1 MRAIVLGDEHT
12 VYTFRL
18 LGFEGRVVSEN
29 ENVLSIIKELSIEE
43 GVGAILI
50 TSNLVDR
57 VREDFEKM
65 RMKMRKPLLIEIPS
79 LREIKLKEVNYLAI
93 LRSVLGI

>member
-18 LGFEGRVVSEN
+18 LGFEGRVVSDGED
-29 ENVLSIIKELSIEE
+29 VLAIIKELSVEE

-50 TSNLVDR
+50 TSNLADR
-57 VREDFEKM
+57 VREEFDKLRM
-65 RMKMRKPLLIEIPS
+65 RMRKPMLIEIPS
-79 LREIKLKEVNYLAI
+79 LKEARFKEVNYLAI
-93 LRSVLGI
+93 LRGVLGI